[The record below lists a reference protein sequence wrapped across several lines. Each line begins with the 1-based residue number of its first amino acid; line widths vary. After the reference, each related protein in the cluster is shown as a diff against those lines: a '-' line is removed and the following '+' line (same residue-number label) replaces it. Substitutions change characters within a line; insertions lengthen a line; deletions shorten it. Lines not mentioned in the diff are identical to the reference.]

1 MKLLVRQ
8 ASGKNELTVG
18 SQKEFL
24 QLWNSGVVAGDDLV
38 QRGEDWVRASDLPW
52 IRGMAAARK
61 SDNKRLF
68 WITLALLFAG
78 LAGAL
83 WIQAHAGLVARKTGA
98 LPPGSV
104 HAIPR

>member
-1 MKLLVRQ
+1 
-8 ASGKNELTVG
+8 
-18 SQKEFL
+18 
-24 QLWNSGVVAGDDLV
+24 
-38 QRGEDWVRASDLPW
+38 
-52 IRGMAAARK
+52 MAAARK

-98 LPPGSV
+98 LPDRSTPSR
-104 HAIPR
+104 AEPEPAWPQC